1 MSSTKKGRAMVEF
14 GDKSAAVSKILNNG
28 TIILCNFIWQ
38 NSLIKYL
45 FQETA
50 LLVEIGLVENPL
62 ILRGLWDTK
71 KHSTTT
77 TTKSTN
83 FSSGQLSSVNTNLK
97 SKISSS
103 LSFAAAPDIFVC
115 IT

>member
-1 MSSTKKGRAMVEF
+1 MVEF
-14 GDKSAAVSKILNNG
+14 GDKSAAVSKMLYSG
-28 TIILCNFIWQ
+28 TIVLYNFIWQ

-62 ILRGLWDTK
+62 ILRGLWDTT
-71 KHSTTT
+71 KHST

-83 FSSGQLSSVNTNLK
+83 SSIGQPFSVNTPLK

-103 LSFAAAPDIFVC
+103 LSFASAPDIFVC